1 MQSICQSVYVLV
13 SWSNFHVKSNPFHGI
28 VYALLNSIG
37 FTVCKNHEFN
47 WMRVSHLTVLRKYN
61 EMIIA
66 FKYFLFKY
74 IETTKHMELKGDLSA
89 RPHRQHDR
97 FIQLRYLFFFFQK
110 KLIIQFACDTMLR
123 LIRTN
128 YKLFHTH
135 SIHLW
140 YEIVCVW
147 VSACVGIIA
156 LCLSIF
162 MWDNKILQN
171 GQSKIITIEIE
182 REWAKEGDS
191 LWSCV
196 NTKQYSNR

>member
-97 FIQLRYLFFFFQK
+97 FIQLRYLFFFFLK
-110 KLIIQFACDTMLR
+110 KINHTICVWHDVAINT
-123 LIRTN
+123 
-128 YKLFHTH
+128 YKLQAISHSFH
-135 SIHLW
+135 SLMIWNCVRLG
-140 YEIVCVW
+140 ERVCGYY
-147 VSACVGIIA
+147 CVMFIYIYV
-156 LCLSIF
+156 
-162 MWDNKILQN
+162 
-171 GQSKIITIEIE
+171 
-182 REWAKEGDS
+182 R
-191 LWSCV
+191 
-196 NTKQYSNR
+196 